1 MHGARE
7 THRRHRERHRKR
19 TGTTH
24 PEART
29 RASPLPSRSEC
40 APTAAG
46 LDELAHDGLAVAAAR
61 GGEAAH
67 LLRVKAHIVSAA
79 DKVSEEQIVAW

>member
-7 THRRHRERHRKR
+7 TQRA
-19 TGTTH
+19 T
-24 PEART
+24 PEAHRNHASRGT
-29 RASPLPSRSEC
+29 GARASPLPSHSER